1 MAEADALA
9 MLKIARRDL
18 QAAQAML
25 DSAAFHE
32 AVLGFQLQQTLEK
45 ALKASLYFLDECPP
59 FPHDLVALL
68 KLLERA
74 GVDISGCRELA
85 RFTDFAVQIRYDE
98 QPDLQGLDRSVWN
111 VKAEALVLAVEALLP
126 PTCAGDH

>member
-25 DSAAFHE
+25 DTAVFHE
-32 AVLGFQLQQTLEK
+32 AVWGFQLQQALEK
-45 ALKASLYFLDECPP
+45 AFKAWLYVLDQQPP
-59 FPHDLVALL
+59 FTHDLVALL
-68 KLLERA
+68 KLLERV
-74 GVDISGCRELA
+74 GVDISGYRELA

-98 QPDLQGLDRSVWN
+98 HPDLQGLDRSVWN
-111 VKAEALVLAVEALLP
+111 DRAAALVLVVEAMLSP
-126 PTCAGDH
+126 GSVRER

>member
-9 MLKIARRDL
+9 MLMIARRDL

-32 AVLGFQLQQTLEK
+32 AVWGFQLQQSLEK
-45 ALKASLYFLDECPP
+45 ALKEWLYLLDECPP
-59 FPHDLVALL
+59 FTHDLVALL

-74 GVDISGCRELA
+74 GVDISGYRELA

>member
-1 MAEADALA
+1 
-9 MLKIARRDL
+9 
-18 QAAQAML
+18 
-25 DSAAFHE
+25 
-32 AVLGFQLQQTLEK
+32 
-45 ALKASLYFLDECPP
+45 
-59 FPHDLVALL
+59 VALL

-74 GVDISGCRELA
+74 GVDISGYRELA

-126 PTCAGDH
+126 PASARDH

>member
-9 MLKIARRDL
+9 MLMIARRDL

-32 AVLGFQLQQTLEK
+32 AVWGFQLQQTLEK
-45 ALKASLYFLDECPP
+45 ALKAWLYFLDECPP
-59 FPHDLVALL
+59 FTHDLVALL

-74 GVDISGCRELA
+74 GVDISGYRELA

-126 PTCAGDH
+126 PASARDH

>member
-9 MLKIARRDL
+9 MLMIARRDL

-32 AVLGFQLQQTLEK
+32 AVWGFQLQQTLEK
-45 ALKASLYFLDECPP
+45 ALKAWLYFLDESPP
-59 FPHDLVALL
+59 FTHDLVALL

-74 GVDISGCRELA
+74 GVDISGYRELA

-126 PTCAGDH
+126 PAGAGDH